1 MHQSKQCETGRIAM
15 SNLPIVSTSWRSPRR
30 NREVMLSFDASVGGP
45 RARVNLVEDVETP
58 GVRDDS
64 ELFVPS
70 SATVLEDMPLVRP
83 ANVSDDKWKEWCM
96 SEITNRKT
104 EVQMKKWELIKKI
117 VVAFFWIIAIGLLS
131 VLLAG
136 TIITIRDAQN
146 AVKPRINSLMNSI
159 DDAANSTTQ
168 ALENLLGSTED
179 AGTLTELS
187 VPQLLAMVNSTARTV
202 YRLESLLNHP
212 TIQLALGQNG

>member
-1 MHQSKQCETGRIAM
+1 M
-15 SNLPIVSTSWRSPRR
+15 SNLPVVTTSWRTPQR
-30 NREVMLSFDASVGGP
+30 NREVMLTFNSSVGGP
-45 RARVNLVEDVETP
+45 EARVNLVEDVETP
-58 GVRDDS
+58 GVRDS
-64 ELFVPS
+64 AEAFVPS
-70 SATVLEDMPLVRP
+70 GASVLEDMPLVRP

-96 SEITNRKT
+96 AEITNRKT
-104 EVQMKKWELIKKI
+104 EVQMKKWELIQKV

-136 TIITIRDAQN
+136 AIITIRDAQK

-179 AGTLTELS
+179 AGMLTELS
-187 VPQLLAMVNSTARTV
+187 VPQLLEMVNSTARTV

-212 TIQLALGQNG
+212 TIQLALGGHG